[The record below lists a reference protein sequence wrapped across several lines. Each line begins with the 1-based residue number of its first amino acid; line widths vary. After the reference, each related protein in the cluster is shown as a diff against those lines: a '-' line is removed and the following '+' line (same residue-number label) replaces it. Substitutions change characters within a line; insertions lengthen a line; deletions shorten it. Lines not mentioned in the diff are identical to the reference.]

1 MRGGGTINA
10 DGSGSPGTVV
20 TRARRS
26 GRWMFSH
33 NGIVAGWPES
43 VADLARGLPIEDLVT
58 LDAPTDSALLWA
70 LVRHRLR
77 GGAPGVVVVSS
88 EPWDLDDGRWGS
100 VPDRHVVVAGPGSVV
115 LTPLR

>member
-1 MRGGGTINA
+1 
-10 DGSGSPGTVV
+10 
-20 TRARRS
+20 
-26 GRWMFSH
+26 MFSH